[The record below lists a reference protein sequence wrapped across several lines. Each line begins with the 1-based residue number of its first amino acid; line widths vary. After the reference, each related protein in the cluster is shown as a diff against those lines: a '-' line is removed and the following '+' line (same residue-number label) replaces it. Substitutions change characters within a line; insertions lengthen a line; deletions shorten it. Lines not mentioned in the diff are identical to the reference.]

1 MSGRRRSWLRDQAA
15 SAFSGALLQLCQD
28 TGASAAALVDSNG
41 ETVDYAGSIDPFD
54 IKVAAAECRLL
65 VGQLERS
72 RLPAWAETSELM
84 VRSSQRSFAV
94 FILDAGYALVLC
106 LARHCFRVS
115 PRAVGEAVRVLSLE
129 ASLKMPP
136 AFVSA
141 GRWRRV
147 YVRTAPS
154 EPLRPQSMWHDGSWR
169 DLIVL
174 GRYRERAFNRRD
186 RGYRARMS
194 NGAEF
199 FLVREPLDRWYAE
212 AFA

>member
-1 MSGRRRSWLRDQAA
+1 MRDQAA

-41 ETVDYAGSIDPFD
+41 ETVDYAGSINPFD
-54 IKVAAAECRLL
+54 IKVAAAECRLV

-72 RLPAWAETSELM
+72 RVVAWAETSELI
-84 VRSSQRSFAV
+84 VRSSRRSFAA
-94 FILDAGYALVLC
+94 FTLDAGYALVLC
-106 LARHCFRVS
+106 LTRHCFRVS
-115 PRAVGEAVRVLSLE
+115 PRAVGEAVRVLSQE
-129 ASLKMPP
+129 ASLKMPA
-136 AFVSA
+136 AFLSA

-147 YVRTAPS
+147 YVKTAPS
-154 EPLRPQSMWHDGSWR
+154 DPFRPRSVWHEGSWR

-174 GRYRERAFNRRD
+174 GRYQERSFDRRD

-212 AFA
+212 EFA